1 MAVTNRTDEP
11 VATRSDEPVA
21 TRTDAPAGT
30 RTDEPVPTRADAP
43 AAAGERTVVDDRD
56 AAPRR
61 RLGRRRGARAG
72 AAVAAA
78 GAGTSLLIARLVRL
92 IAGVVALILALGIVF
107 VVFKASPSNTIV
119 SHVHDWAHWLA
130 TPFNGLFHLHSA
142 RGTVALNWGIA
153 LVVYLLV
160 GHLIAR
166 IIATP
171 ARVVHRHRRA
181 AAVCSTA
188 DPAGSADGCS
198 LARVRRARQLAPLG
212 AVERDLPQSHGV
224 GRHLDALVGAQK
236 LERLIE
242 GQLPLRHEPDELVC
256 R

>member
-11 VATRSDEPVA
+11 VATRSDGPVA
-21 TRTDAPAGT
+21 TRTHEPATAGAP
-30 RTDEPVPTRADAP
+30 
-43 AAAGERTVVDDRD
+43 TVVDDRD
-56 AAPRR
+56 ASPRR
-61 RLGRRRGARAG
+61 RFGRRRGARAG

-78 GAGTSLLIARLVRL
+78 GAGTSLLIARIVRL

-142 RGTVALNWGIA
+142 RGTTALNWGIA

-160 GHLIAR
+160 GHLIAT

-171 ARVVHRHRRA
+171 ARVFHRRA
-181 AAVCSTA
+181 AAV
-188 DPAGSADGCS
+188 
-198 LARVRRARQLAPLG
+198 
-212 AVERDLPQSHGV
+212 
-224 GRHLDALVGAQK
+224 
-236 LERLIE
+236 
-242 GQLPLRHEPDELVC
+242 
-256 R
+256 